1 MAGEIAE
8 GIMGLEQWK
17 EHGLWEQVPLTTF
30 DLGLLNPLGL
40 HVFI

>member
-8 GIMGLEQWK
+8 GTVGLEQWK
-17 EHGLWEQVPLTTF
+17 EHGFWEQVPFTAF

-40 HVFI
+40 HAFI